1 MTFLFSPHQLNDMPT
16 SRRQFTKNLATATA
30 GFMILPRNVLGG
42 KGYTPPSDTVY
53 VGLVGAGGQGQHNV
67 RSLLQ
72 LDDVRITSVTD
83 PGRYWDLNRFY
94 YKSIAG
100 REPVSQMIEEHYQQK
115 GEDKK
120 IRQYTRFHEMMD
132 DHEGT
137 DAILCA
143 TPDHTHAYITIAA
156 LKSGM
161 HVFCEKP
168 MAHNIWETRMV
179 RKVVRETGLATQM
192 GNVGHS
198 RDGMRS
204 TVEYLQDGAIGTV
217 REIHTWVPASRW
229 NAGITGLPKEGSPL
243 PYGFDWEEWLGPAP
257 YRPYSDLFSPVT
269 WRDFW
274 IYGCGALG
282 DFGCHDMDL
291 PFWAYDLT
299 TPSEIQIHPAGQSNN
314 EITPYGEAGTYH
326 FPEKNGQA
334 AIDLHW
340 YSGGLKP
347 AWREPLPPDFNFQ
360 SRSAMYVGDKGVI
373 ITEGGNRE
381 PQIFPESLRN
391 SYQPPAKR
399 IPRSKG
405 HHRDWIDAIK
415 GGDEA
420 SANLDYG
427 SQLTELTLLGV
438 LSLRLGGARIHW
450 DAEKMEVTNLPDAA
464 EIIKEP
470 ARDKWNIED
479 L

>member
-1 MTFLFSPHQLNDMPT
+1 MKST
-16 SRRQFTKNLATATA
+16 RRHFTKTVATGAA

-42 KGYTPPSDTVY
+42 KGYIPPSDKVNI
-53 VGLVGAGGQGQHNV
+53 GIVGAGGQGQQNV
-67 RSLLQ
+67 KNLLA
-72 LDDVRITSVTD
+72 LDDVQIVSVTD

-100 REPVSQMIEEHYQQK
+100 REPVSQMIEDHYQDK
-115 GEDKK
+115 GENKNV
-120 IRQYTRFHEMMD
+120 RQFTRFQEMMENKSD
-132 DHEGT
+132 V

-143 TPDHTHAYITIAA
+143 TPDHTHAFITISA
-156 LKSGM
+156 LKAGL
-161 HVFCEKP
+161 HVYCEKP

-192 GNVGHS
+192 GNSGHS
-198 RDGMRS
+198 RDGMRT

-229 NAGITGLPKEGSPL
+229 NAGVTGLPKEGSPL

-257 YRPYSDLFSPVT
+257 YRPYNDLFSPVT

-299 TPSEIQIHPAGQSNN
+299 TPSEIQIHPAGQSNG
-314 EITPYGEAGTYH
+314 EITPYGESGTYH
-326 FPEKNGQA
+326 FPEKDGQA
-334 AIDLHW
+334 AIRLHW

-347 AWREPLPPDFNFQ
+347 TWILPLPRDFKFA
-360 SRSAMYVGDKGVI
+360 SRSAMYVGDKGII
-373 ITEGGNRE
+373 ITEGGERE
-381 PQIFPESLRN
+381 PQIFPESLRK
-391 SYQPPAKR
+391 SYQAPAER

-405 HHRDWIDAIK
+405 HHRDWVDAIK
-415 GGDEA
+415 NGGQS

-450 DAEKMEVTNLPDAA
+450 DAKNMTARYLQEAA
-464 EIIKEP
+464 DIIREP
-470 ARDKWNIED
+470 AREKWNIED
-479 L
+479 I

>member
-1 MTFLFSPHQLNDMPT
+1 MSV
-16 SRRQFTKNLATATA
+16 SRRSFTKTLATSTA
-30 GFMILPRNVLGG
+30 GFMIVPRNVLGG
-42 KGYTPPSDTVY
+42 RGYTPPSDKVN
-53 VGLVGAGGQGQHNV
+53 VALVGAGGQGQVNV
-67 RSLLQ
+67 RSLLA
-72 LDDVRITSVTD
+72 LDDVQIVSVTD
-83 PGRYWDLNRFY
+83 PGKYWDLHRFY

-100 REPVSQMIEEHYQQK
+100 REPVSTMIEDHAEKAGRPQK
-115 GEDKK
+115 V
-120 IRQYTRFHEMMD
+120 RQFTHFHEML
-132 DHEGT
+132 EKES
-137 DAILCA
+137 DADAVLCA
-143 TPDHTHAYITIAA
+143 TPDHTHAYITIAS
-156 LKSGM
+156 LKAGY

-179 RKVVRETGLATQM
+179 RQTVLETGLATQM

-204 TVEYLQDGAIGTV
+204 TVEYLKDGAIGKV
-217 REIHTWVPASRW
+217 QEIHAWVPASRW
-229 NAGITGLPKEGSPL
+229 NAGITGLPTDSSPL
-243 PYGFDWEEWLGPAP
+243 PYDFDWEEWLGPAP
-257 YRPYSDLFSPVT
+257 YRPYHDLFTPVT

-291 PFWAYDLT
+291 PFWAFDLT
-299 TPSEIQIHPAGQSNN
+299 SPSEIQIYPAGQSNH
-314 EITPYGEAGTYH
+314 EITPYGEAGTYF
-326 FPEKNGQA
+326 FPEKNGQP
-334 AIDLHW
+334 AIQLHW

-347 AWREPLPPDFNFQ
+347 AWREPLPPDFQFG
-360 SRSAMYVGDKGVI
+360 SRSAMYVGDKGII
-373 ITEGGNRE
+373 ITDGGNRE
-381 PQIFPESLRN
+381 PQIFPQSLRDN
-391 SYQPPAKR
+391 YTPPPET

-415 GGDEA
+415 NGGQP

-450 DAEKMEVTNLPDAA
+450 DAEKMEVKGIAEAA
-464 EIIKEP
+464 DLVKEP
-470 ARDKWNIED
+470 ARPKWDIAN

>member
-1 MTFLFSPHQLNDMPT
+1 MQV
-16 SRRQFTKNLATATA
+16 SRRNFTKTLTTGAA

-42 KGYTPPSDTVY
+42 KGHVPPSDKVNIA
-53 VGLVGAGGQGQHNV
+53 LVGAGGQGQHNV

-72 LDDVRITSVTD
+72 LDDIQIVSVTD
-83 PGRYWDLNRFY
+83 PGRYWDLNNFY

-100 REPVSQMIEEHYQQK
+100 REPVCQMIEEH
-115 GEDKK
+115 GRNHGNSKK
-120 IRQYTRFHEMMD
+120 VRQFTRFHEML
-132 DHEGT
+132 EEQT
-137 DAILCA
+137 DADAVLCA
-143 TPDHTHAYITIAA
+143 TPDHTHAYITIAS
-156 LKSGM
+156 LKAGM

-179 RKVVRETGLATQM
+179 RKVVQETGLATQM

-198 RDGMRS
+198 ADGMRS
-204 TVEYLQDGAIGTV
+204 TVEYLQDGAIGKV
-217 REIHTWVPASRW
+217 REIHAWVPATRW
-229 NAGITGLPKEGSPL
+229 NAGITGLPTESSPI
-243 PYGFDWEEWLGPAP
+243 PFGFDWEEWLGPAP
-257 YRPYSDLFSPVT
+257 YRPYNELFSPVT

-291 PFWAYDLT
+291 PFWAFDLT
-299 TPSEIQIHPAGQSNN
+299 TPEEIQIYPAGQSNS
-314 EITPYGEAGTYH
+314 EVTPYGESGTYH
-326 FPEKNGQA
+326 FPQIGDQPA
-334 AIDLHW
+334 MQLHW

-347 AWREPLPPDFNFQ
+347 TWREPLPPDFKFA
-360 SRSAMYVGDKGVI
+360 SRSAMYVGEKGVI

-381 PQIFPESLRN
+381 PQIFPESLRE
-391 SYQPPAKR
+391 SYTPPPQT
-399 IPRSKG
+399 IPRSNG
-405 HHRDWIDAIK
+405 HHRDWVDAIK
-415 GGDEA
+415 NGGQP

-450 DAEKMEVTNLPDAA
+450 DAENMVARGIPEATD
-464 EIIKEP
+464 IIKEP
-470 ARDKWNIED
+470 AREKWDIST

>member
-1 MTFLFSPHQLNDMPT
+1 MKS
-16 SRRQFTKNLATATA
+16 SRRHFTKTVAVGAS

-42 KGYTPPSDTVY
+42 KGYIPPSDKVN
-53 VGLVGAGGQGQHNV
+53 VGIVGAGGQGQQNV
-67 RSLLQ
+67 KNLLK
-72 LDDVRITSVTD
+72 LDDVQIVSVTD

-100 REPVSQMIEEHYQQK
+100 REPVSQMIEDHYREK
-115 GEDKK
+115 GENKK
-120 IRQYTRFHEMMD
+120 VQQYTRFQEMMENKSD
-132 DHEGT
+132 V
-137 DAILCA
+137 DAVLCA
-143 TPDHTHAYITIAA
+143 TPDHTHAFITIAA
-156 LKSGM
+156 LKAGL
-161 HVFCEKP
+161 HVYCEKP

-179 RKVVRETGLATQM
+179 REVVRETGLATQM

-198 RDGMRS
+198 MDGMRS

-229 NAGITGLPKEGSPL
+229 NAGVTGLPNESSPL

-257 YRPYSDLFSPVT
+257 YRPYNELFSPVT

-274 IYGCGALG
+274 VYGCGALG

-291 PFWAYDLT
+291 PFWAFDLT

-314 EITPYGEAGTYH
+314 EITPYGESGTYD

-334 AIDLHW
+334 AIRLHW

-347 AWREPLPPDFNFQ
+347 ALHPLLPPDFKFAG
-360 SRSAMYVGDKGVI
+360 RSAMYVGDKGII

-381 PQIFPESLRN
+381 PQIFPESLRK
-391 SYQPPAKR
+391 SYQAPAER

-405 HHRDWIDAIK
+405 HHRDWVDAIK
-415 GGDEA
+415 NGGES

-450 DAEKMEVTNLPDAA
+450 DAKNMSAQGLPEAEV
-464 EIIKEP
+464 IIKEP
-470 ARDKWNIED
+470 AREKWNIQGLGIRD
-479 L
+479 